1 MNTIIQDFTTNL
13 TASLNAIAESKI
25 YTDIDAMYNDGRL
38 QKDQLDKVIIAFH
51 EKALTMAGST
61 SENIALKGYR
71 IDDIIAKDLDV
82 KTAQITESAGNLA
95 IKQAQS
101 TKDLDVKTAQ
111 ITESAGNLA
120 IKQAQSTKD
129 LDVKTAQI
137 TTESKRASL
146 IERQELGFSDNV
158 VIERVKTT
166 SEAIGMIQSGGNAA
180 PQTFFNEWTDAID
193 DIKEIAKTHP
203 YIIT

>member
-111 ITESAGNLA
+111 IT
-120 IKQAQSTKD
+120 
-129 LDVKTAQI
+129 
-137 TTESKRASL
+137 TESKRASL